1 MFNIS
6 NSNQSPTFTS
16 QCDDKDSR
24 CPSWAAFQNQC
35 TTNREFMNRS
45 VKLSQIRNKVK
56 GWYQVLEVFIAF
68 VTTVLFGNLTGSYP
82 HLTSF
87 NKIPVI

>member
-56 GWYQVLEVFIAF
+56 GLGGFYCLCNNRF
-68 VTTVLFGNLTGSYP
+68 VRKFDRILP
-82 HLTSF
+82 
-87 NKIPVI
+87 